1 MKVYFNLP
9 GLFEK
14 FHIVKQTILLYE
26 NYPYIFRDNFIISS
40 FYGSNGGV
48 ANGGRNSGHF
58 NNEKEVENFCK
69 EHNLCPTIIF
79 SSFLICYASFD
90 SFIKH
95 IHIVLLC
102 LPVVWPNNG
111 LNGITD
117 KTSAAFI

>member
-69 EHNLCPTIIF
+69 EHNLCPTIIMSNLF
-79 SSFLICYASFD
+79 ANEQYFPDDYASR
-90 SFIKH
+90 I
-95 IHIVLLC
+95 IT
-102 LPVVWPNNG
+102 
-111 LNGITD
+111 LN
-117 KTSAAFI
+117 SAAF